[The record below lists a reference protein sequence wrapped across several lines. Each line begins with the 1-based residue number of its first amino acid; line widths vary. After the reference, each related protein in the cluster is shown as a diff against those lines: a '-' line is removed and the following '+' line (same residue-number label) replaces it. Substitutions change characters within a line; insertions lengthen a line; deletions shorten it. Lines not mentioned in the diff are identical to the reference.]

1 MDVVKDKFNIV
12 KEQTTAFVEKNY
24 KIIIICIIIII
35 LAIIISVIFKALSNP
50 DSKKAENF
58 IFETPNGPLSEETTI
73 VPGKGAVSTVRYGG
87 SVFVQEV

>member
-1 MDVVKDKFNIV
+1 MIFG
-12 KEQTTAFVEKNY
+12 AFAN
-24 KIIIICIIIII
+24 
-35 LAIIISVIFKALSNP
+35 L

-87 SVFVQEV
+87 SVFV